1 MAEQLRSIKPSV
13 CTMDCPD
20 TCSLD
25 VEVTDGKIT
34 AIRAS
39 ELNPTTSGFIC
50 SKVGSFTNRVY
61 SPDRILYPMKRIG
74 AKGSKNFE
82 RISWNQALKEITD
95 RYREIIQQFGGE
107 AILPYS
113 YGGSNGIL
121 GQDTSDKAFFAK
133 LGASRLERTVC
144 SAPTTAAAL
153 GMYGKMPGV
162 AFEDYPKAK
171 LIIIWGANPKASNIH
186 LVPFLKKAKADG
198 ARIAIVDP
206 RLNFSTREIDLH
218 LPVLPGMDL
227 PVALA
232 MIHYW
237 DTRNLLDKDFLD
249 RHTLD
254 KEILLDKA
262 SAYDFDKAAS
272 ISGVKAKDIEKLAN
286 WYAETNPALI
296 RLGWGMERN
305 KNGGQAAAA
314 ILAMPALL
322 GKFGVRGGGYTLS
335 NSAAA
340 KLNDNKL
347 VDSVAWTSRSI
358 NMNQLGN
365 VLLQEKNPPVKALF
379 VYNCNPAA
387 TVPNQ
392 NAVLKGLEREDLFT
406 VVFEQVMTDTAVYA
420 DIILPAVTFLEQE
433 EIKKAY
439 GSYALQYLGPVID
452 PCGEAKSNEEVFAML
467 GRSMGWN
474 DEAFQ
479 TTTEGYMKRVAEALG
494 GFGRKITL
502 DELRENKILFYD
514 FPGKYPV
521 QFEHVFPW
529 TQDGKIHLAPD
540 ALGTHPYELQ
550 NDESNKNYPFA
561 LISPSISKL
570 ISSTMGEYNYREL
583 FVNVSPE
590 DAQSRKLKTGDAVRV
605 FNQYGEVHC
614 KLRIDDSIRA
624 GVAMMPKGAW
634 RKSSRN
640 GLTATALAPDTL
652 GTAGGACFNDARVE
666 IEPLNSPQRH

>member
-1 MAEQLRSIKPSV
+1 MAEQLRLIKPSV

-61 SPDRILYPMKRIG
+61 SPDRILYPMKRVG
-74 AKGSKNFE
+74 TKGSKNFE
-82 RISWNQALKEITD
+82 RISWDQALKEITD
-95 RYREIIQQFGGE
+95 RYRAIIQQFGGE

-186 LVPFLKKAKADG
+186 LVPFLKKAKANG
-198 ARIAIVDP
+198 ARIVVIDP
-206 RLNFSTREIDLH
+206 RLNFSMREIDLH
-218 LPVLPGMDL
+218 LPVYPGMDL

-237 DTRNLLDKDFLD
+237 DTHNLLDKDFLD

-262 SAYDFDKAAS
+262 SAYDFDQASS
-272 ISGVKAKDIEKLAN
+272 ISGVNAKDIEKLAN

-335 NSAAA
+335 NSSAA
-340 KLNDNKL
+340 KLNDSKL
-347 VDSVAWTSRSI
+347 VDSVAWTSRNI

-365 VLLQEKNPPVKALF
+365 VLLEEKNPPVKALF

-521 QFEHVFPW
+521 QFENVFPW
-529 TQDGKIHLAPD
+529 TQDRKIHLAPD
-540 ALGTHPYELQ
+540 ALGSHSYELQ
-550 NDESNKNYPFA
+550 NDESNGNYPFA

-583 FVNVSPE
+583 FVSVSPE

-614 KLRIDDSIRA
+614 KLRIDDSIRS

-634 RKSSRN
+634 RKSSLN

-666 IEPLNSPQRH
+666 IAALISTR

>member
-1 MAEQLRSIKPSV
+1 MAEQLRAIKPSV

-61 SPDRILYPMKRIG
+61 SPDRILYPMKRVG
-74 AKGSKNFE
+74 AKVSKNFE
-82 RISWNQALKEITD
+82 RISWDQALKEITD
-95 RYREIIQQFGGE
+95 RYRAIIQQFGGE

-186 LVPFLKKAKADG
+186 LVPFLKKAKANG
-198 ARIAIVDP
+198 ARIVVIDP
-206 RLNFSTREIDLH
+206 RLNFSMREIDLH
-218 LPVLPGMDL
+218 LPVYPGMDL

-237 DTRNLLDKDFLD
+237 DRHNLLDKDFLD

-262 SAYDFDKAAS
+262 SAYDFDQAAS
-272 ISGVKAKDIEKLAN
+272 ISGVNAKDIEKLAN

-335 NSAAA
+335 NSSAA
-340 KLNDNKL
+340 KLNDSKL

-365 VLLQEKNPPVKALF
+365 VLLEEKDPPVKALF

-521 QFEHVFPW
+521 QFENVFPW
-529 TQDGKIHLAPD
+529 TKDGKIHFAPG
-540 ALGTHPYELQ
+540 ALGSHPYELQ
-550 NDESNKNYPFA
+550 NDESNGNYPFA

-583 FVNVSPE
+583 FVSVSPE

-624 GVAMMPKGAW
+624 GVAMIPKGAW
-634 RKSSRN
+634 RKSSLN

-666 IEPLNSPQRH
+666 ITAL

>member
-34 AIRAS
+34 AIGPSA
-39 ELNPTTSGFIC
+39 LNPTTSDFIC
-50 SKVGSFTNRVY
+50 SKVRSFANRVY
-61 SPDRILYPMKRIG
+61 SPDRILYPMIRVG

-82 RISWNQALKEITD
+82 RISWDQASKEITN
-95 RYREIIQQFGGE
+95 RYREIIQLFGGE

-121 GQDTSDKAFFAK
+121 GQDTADKAFFAK
-133 LGASRLERTVC
+133 LGASRLERTLC
-144 SAPTTAAAL
+144 AAPTTAAAL

-186 LVPFLKKAKADG
+186 LVPFLKQAKRNG
-198 ARIAIVDP
+198 ARIVVVDP
-206 RLNFSTREIDLH
+206 RLNFSMREIDLH

-227 PVALA
+227 AVALA

-237 DTRNLLDKDFLD
+237 DTQNLLDKDFLE
-249 RHTLD
+249 HHAVD

-262 SAYDFDKAAS
+262 AAFDFKHAAAMSGLKAE
-272 ISGVKAKDIEKLAN
+272 DIEKLAI
-286 WYAETNPALI
+286 WYAETDPALI

-358 NMNQLGN
+358 NMNQLGYA
-365 VLLQEKNPPVKALF
+365 LLEEKNPPVKALF

-392 NAVLKGLEREDLFT
+392 NAVLRGLQREDLFT
-406 VVFEQVMTDTAVYA
+406 VVFEQVMTDTAIYA
-420 DIILPAVTFLEQE
+420 DLILPSVTFLEQE

-439 GSYALQYLGPVID
+439 GSYALQYLAPVIER
-452 PCGEAKSNEEVFAML
+452 CGEAKSNEEVFAML

-479 TTTEGYMKRVAEALG
+479 TTTEGYMKRVVDAVG
-494 GFGRKITL
+494 GLGRKITL
-502 DELRENKILFYD
+502 DELRKNKILFYD
-514 FPGKYPV
+514 FPGKHPV
-521 QFEHVFPW
+521 QFENVFPW
-529 TQDGKIHLAPD
+529 TVDGKIHLAPN
-540 ALGTHPYELQ
+540 ALGKHPYEFQ
-550 NDESNKNYPFA
+550 KDDSNGNYPLA
-561 LISPSISKL
+561 LISPAISKM
-570 ISSTMGEYNYREL
+570 ISSTMGEYNFPEL
-583 FVNVSPE
+583 FVAMNPS
-590 DAQSRKLKTGDAVRV
+590 DAESRNLKNGDAVRV
-605 FNQYGEVHC
+605 FNQFGEVHC
-614 KLRIDDSIRA
+614 KLRVDASIRT

-634 RKSSRN
+634 RKSSLN

-666 IEPLNSPQRH
+666 ITALYSPQGH

>member
-1 MAEQLRSIKPSV
+1 MAEQLRTIKQSV

-20 TCSLD
+20 SCSLD
-25 VEVTDGKIT
+25 VEVTEGKIT
-34 AIRAS
+34 AIGAS
-39 ELNPTTSGFIC
+39 ALNPTTSGFIC
-50 SKVGSFTNRVY
+50 SKVRSFANRVY
-61 SPDRILYPMKRIG
+61 SPDRILYPMKRVG
-74 AKGSKNFE
+74 PKGTKSFE
-82 RISWNQALKEITD
+82 RISWEQALKEIAE
-95 RYREIIQQFGGE
+95 RYHEIIQQFGSE

-144 SAPTTAAAL
+144 AAPTTAAAL

-186 LVPFLKKAKADG
+186 LVPFLKQAKANG
-198 ARIAIVDP
+198 ARIVVVDP
-206 RLNFSTREIDLH
+206 RLNFSMREIDLH
-218 LPVLPGMDL
+218 LPVYPGMDL
-227 PVALA
+227 AVALA

-237 DTRNLLDKDFLD
+237 DTHNLLDKNFLE
-249 RHTLD
+249 RHALD

-262 SAYDFDKAAS
+262 SAFDLQQAATK
-272 ISGVKAKDIEKLAN
+272 SGVKAEEIEKLAV
-286 WYAETNPALI
+286 WYAETNPAVL

-365 VLLQEKNPPVKALF
+365 VLLEEKNPPVKALF

-392 NAVLKGLEREDLFT
+392 NAILKGLEREDLFT

-420 DIILPAVTFLEQE
+420 DIILPSVTFLEQE
-433 EIKKAY
+433 EIKKGY
-439 GSYALQYLGPVID
+439 GTYALQYLAPVID
-452 PCGEAKSNEEVFAML
+452 RCGEAKSNEEVFAML

-479 TTTEGYMKRVAEALG
+479 TTTEGYMKRVADAVG
-494 GFGRKITL
+494 GLGRKITL

-514 FPGKYPV
+514 FPGKHPV
-521 QFEHVFPW
+521 QFENVFPW
-529 TQDGKIHLAPD
+529 TKDGKIHLVPNV
-540 ALGTHPYELQ
+540 LGKRPYEFQ
-550 NDESNKNYPFA
+550 KDDSNGSYPLA
-561 LISPSISKL
+561 LISPAISKL
-570 ISSTMGEYNYREL
+570 ISSTMGEYNFREL
-583 FVNVSPE
+583 FVSVNRD
-590 DAQSRKLKTGDAVRV
+590 DAQSRKLKHGDSVRV

-614 KLRIDDSIRA
+614 KLRIDDSLRP

-634 RKSSRN
+634 RKSSIN

-666 IEPLNSPQRH
+666 IAKLI

>member
-1 MAEQLRSIKPSV
+1 MAEPLRSIKQSV

-50 SKVGSFTNRVY
+50 SKVSDFTNRVY
-61 SPDRILYPMKRIG
+61 SPDRILYPMKRVG

-82 RISWNQALKEITD
+82 QISWDQALKEITD
-95 RYREIIQQFGGE
+95 RYRAIIQQFGGE

-144 SAPTTAAAL
+144 SAPTTAVAL
-153 GMYGKMPGV
+153 AMYGKMPGV

-186 LVPFLKKAKADG
+186 LVPFLKKAKANG
-198 ARIAIVDP
+198 ARIVVIDP
-206 RLNFSTREIDLH
+206 RLNFSMREIDLH
-218 LPVLPGMDL
+218 LPVYPGMDL

-237 DTRNLLDKDFLD
+237 DTHNLLDKEFLD
-249 RHTLD
+249 RHSVD

-262 SAYDFDKAAS
+262 SAYDFDKASS

-286 WYAETNPALI
+286 WYAESNPALI

-314 ILAMPALL
+314 ILAMPSLL

-335 NSAAA
+335 NSSAA

-347 VDSVAWTSRSI
+347 VDSVAWTARSI

-365 VLLQEKNPPVKALF
+365 VLLEEKNPPVKALF

-392 NAVLKGLEREDLFT
+392 NAILKGLEREDLFT

-439 GSYALQYLGPVID
+439 GAYAVQYLGPVIER
-452 PCGEAKSNEEVFAML
+452 CGEAKSNEEVFAML
-467 GRSMGWN
+467 GRSMGWS

-479 TTTEGYMKRVAEALG
+479 TTTEGYMKRVADALE

-502 DELRENKILFYD
+502 NELKEKKILLYN

-529 TQDGKIHLAPD
+529 TKDGKIHLLPD
-540 ALGTHPYELQ
+540 ALGKYPYELQ
-550 NDESNKNYPFA
+550 KDNLNGNYPLV

-583 FVNVSPE
+583 FVHMNPD
-590 DAQSRKLKTGDAVRV
+590 DAQSRNLKQGDAVRV
-605 FNQYGEVHC
+605 FNQLGEVHC
-614 KLRIDDSIRA
+614 KLRVDDSIRS

-634 RKSSRN
+634 RKSSMN

-652 GTAGGACFNDARVE
+652 GTAGGACFNDARIE
-666 IEPLNSPQRH
+666 ITALHSPQKH

>member
-1 MAEQLRSIKPSV
+1 MAEPQLQIKHSV

-39 ELNPTTSGFIC
+39 DLNPTTSGFIC
-50 SKVGSFTNRVY
+50 SKVRSFANRVY
-61 SPDRILYPMKRIG
+61 SPDRILYPMKRVG
-74 AKGSKNFE
+74 SKGSRNFE
-82 RISWNQALKEITD
+82 RISWDQALQEIAN
-95 RYREIIQQFGGE
+95 RYHAIIQQFGGE

-186 LVPFLKKAKADG
+186 LVPFLKNAKANG
-198 ARIAIVDP
+198 ARIVVVDP
-206 RLNFSTREIDLH
+206 RLNFSRREIDLH
-218 LPVLPGMDL
+218 LPVYPGMDL

-232 MIHYW
+232 LIHYW
-237 DTRNLLDKDFLD
+237 DTHNLLDKTFLD
-249 RHTLD
+249 QHTVD
-254 KEILLDKA
+254 KEILMEKA
-262 SAYDFDKAAS
+262 SAYNFDKAAS
-272 ISGVKAKDIEKLAN
+272 ISGVKAEDLEKLAI
-286 WYAETNPALI
+286 WYAEANPALI

-335 NSAAA
+335 NSSAA
-340 KLNDNKL
+340 KLNDSKL
-347 VDSVAWTSRSI
+347 VDSVAWGSRSI

-365 VLLQEKNPPVKALF
+365 VLLEEKNPPVKALF

-406 VVFEQVMTDTAVYA
+406 VVFEQVMTDTALYA

-439 GSYALQYLGPVID
+439 GTYALQYLGPVID
-452 PCGEAKSNEEVFAML
+452 RCGEAKSNEEVFAML

-479 TTTEGYMKRVAEALG
+479 ITTEGYMKRVVDALG

-521 QFEHVFPW
+521 QFQDVFPW

-540 ALGTHPYELQ
+540 ALGKHPYELQ
-550 NDESNKNYPFA
+550 KNGSNGNYSFA

-570 ISSTMGEYNYREL
+570 ISSSMGEYNFPEL
-583 FVNVSPE
+583 YVAINSA
-590 DAQSRKLKTGDAVRV
+590 DAKSRQLKHGNSVRV
-605 FNQYGEVHC
+605 FNEYGEVHC
-614 KLRIDDSIRA
+614 KLRIDDSIRS

-634 RKSSRN
+634 RKSSLN

-666 IEPLNSPQRH
+666 ITKLI